1 MNTIQN
7 NYKQAEFNYNEALAK
22 YEAIMIAYEDL
33 LETDGNKYEDLSIE
47 AESVSGL
54 HTATLELR
62 KAKDN
67 LIQWAINTIKD
78 NPEYISNQETLNTLF
93 AQIKYRPSIERKV
106 INLCMKLEQVQN
118 IKLQISKLL

>member
-106 INLCMKLEQVQN
+106 INLCMKLEQV
-118 IKLQISKLL
+118 